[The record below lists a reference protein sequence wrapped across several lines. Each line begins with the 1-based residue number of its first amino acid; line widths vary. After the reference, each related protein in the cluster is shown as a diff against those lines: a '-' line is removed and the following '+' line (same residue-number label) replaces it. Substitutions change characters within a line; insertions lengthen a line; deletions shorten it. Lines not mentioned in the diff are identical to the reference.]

1 MAYVNELAGSK
12 LRSKLGAT
20 LNEAVSAPTSAFAK
34 KQLEK
39 MGWAAGQGLGKNKQ
53 GMSSHIKVKKRED
66 DVGLGHIKHE
76 LQTQQQW
83 WNDSMGDVLAKLG
96 GGGKAK
102 KHMTDEDLY
111 KATGGR
117 RFGMRAQRKQKGKWA
132 RAETISEEAEQEAK
146 SKVEWNG
153 QGQAQILLKK
163 KKKCKSDDDDEAP
176 KKKKCKKS
184 KDATDE
190 SVVDDVAPRKK
201 EKKQKKQKK
210 EKKEKKGDKKDKK
223 SKKRKLE
230 SDGGLQDGELC

>member
-66 DVGLGHIKHE
+66 DVGLGHVKHE

-102 KHMTDEDLY
+102 KKMTDEDLY

-153 QGQAQILLKK
+153 QGQAKILLQEKK
-163 KKKCKSDDDDEAP
+163 KKKRKSADDDEAP
-176 KKKKCKKS
+176 KKKKRKKS
-184 KDATDE
+184 KDNTDE
-190 SVVDDVAPRKK
+190 SIVGEDAPKK
-201 EKKQKKQKK
+201 EKKSKK
-210 EKKEKKGDKKDKK
+210 EKKTKKDKK
-223 SKKRKLE
+223 SKKRHE
-230 SDGGLQDGELC
+230 GELC